1 MENKHLKT
9 KNLVYYLFGA
19 NDLVSLWKLFL
30 ATISI
35 KYFLP
40 NRRSKKMLREKIKY
54 LKILENINKENKNE

>member
-9 KNLVYYLFGA
+9 KNLVYYLFGV
-19 NDLVSLWKLFL
+19 NDFVSLWRLFL

-40 NRRSKKMLREKIKY
+40 SRRSQNMLQEKMKY
-54 LKILENINKENKNE
+54 LKILENIKKENKNE